1 MDRKKKKKK
10 SPFSLRTAQKI
21 ANIKATGSVKNRDF
35 HVRLPFQSWLC
46 QLRSEAS
53 QLTPLSFRFLIC
65 KIENIYLIE
74 V

>member
-1 MDRKKKKKK
+1 MDSWAKN

-21 ANIKATGSVKNRDF
+21 AEVKATGSVRNMDL
-35 HVRLPFQSWLC
+35 HIRLPFQSWLC
-46 QLRSEAS
+46 QLGPEAS

-65 KIENIYLIE
+65 RLENIHFTE